1 MSYMFKDYPL
11 FAYDVKRNGQQTYI
25 TDLSYRFKVD
35 RLLKDRTVVMYDYQV
50 QDGERADH
58 IAHKYYDDASLDWLI
73 YMTNDVIDPQFDW
86 PLSMVNLE
94 LFIKEKYGSAS
105 AAKAT
110 VHHYEHILQAQS
122 IVQADDRAFSVGVKE
137 RTIRVDKETF
147 DALPTDSRREVDS
160 YTFEVQQNEE
170 KSRIK
175 IIDEKFVSG
184 IITSYRNAV
193 IQLGH

>member
-1 MSYMFKDYPL
+1 
-11 FAYDVKRNGQQTYI
+11 
-25 TDLSYRFKVD
+25 
-35 RLLKDRTVVMYDYQV
+35 
-50 QDGERADH
+50 
-58 IAHKYYDDASLDWLI
+58 
-73 YMTNDVIDPQFDW
+73 MTNDVIDPQFDW

-105 AAKAT
+105 AAQAT
-110 VHHYEHILQAQS
+110 VHHYEHILQSQS

-137 RTIRVDKETF
+137 RTIRVDKETY

-175 IIDEKFVSG
+175 IIDEKFVTS
-184 IITSYRNAV
+184 ILNSYRNAV

>member
-1 MSYMFKDYPL
+1 
-11 FAYDVKRNGQQTYI
+11 
-25 TDLSYRFKVD
+25 
-35 RLLKDRTVVMYDYQV
+35 
-50 QDGERADH
+50 
-58 IAHKYYDDASLDWLI
+58 
-73 YMTNDVIDPQFDW
+73 
-86 PLSMVNLE
+86 MVNLE

-105 AAKAT
+105 AAQAT
-110 VHHYEHILQAQS
+110 VHHYEHILQSQS

-137 RTIRVDKETF
+137 RTIRVDKETY

-175 IIDEKFVSG
+175 IIDEKFVTS
-184 IITSYRNAV
+184 ILNSYRNAV